1 MRAPASTS
9 PRTRVLTDAELKAIW
24 DACCR
29 AEQTIASSGPP
40 PLPTHFPQIVKLLIL
55 TGQRR
60 GEIAALQADH
70 CEIKSTAEAA
80 ITLPPTLTKNKRAH
94 CFPIGPMARGL
105 LFPIIDQASDAM
117 LFPARGKPE
126 RPFNGWSKGKSS
138 LDELS
143 GVSGWT
149 LHDLRRTFRTNLSKL
164 GIAPHIAERLVN
176 HVSARSEME
185 LVYDQHTYL
194 PEMKDA
200 IERWER
206 QLANLPVPLE
216 QRLLRS
222 EDQTSSAP
230 AELVGLGS
238 AVD

>member
-1 MRAPASTS
+1 
-9 PRTRVLTDAELKAIW
+9 
-24 DACCR
+24 
-29 AEQTIASSGPP
+29 
-40 PLPTHFPQIVKLLIL
+40 
-55 TGQRR
+55 
-60 GEIAALQADH
+60 
-70 CEIKSTAEAA
+70 
-80 ITLPPTLTKNKRAH
+80 
-94 CFPIGPMARGL
+94 
-105 LFPIIDQASDAM
+105 
-117 LFPARGKPE
+117 
-126 RPFNGWSKGKSS
+126 
-138 LDELS
+138 
-143 GVSGWT
+143 
-149 LHDLRRTFRTNLSKL
+149 
-164 GIAPHIAERLVN
+164 
-176 HVSARSEME
+176 ME